1 MVTIKELAESTGVS
15 RGTVDRVLHDRGR
28 VSPEVRELV
37 LKRAK
42 ELGYQPNRAGKILA
56 ARKQP
61 HRIGVVLPSEGNPF
75 FHDVIRGM
83 ECADREYSE
92 LGFSMEIKE
101 IRGFDKDRHIS
112 AISSLKADGA
122 DAIVAA
128 TIDSDDV
135 ISALESTG
143 LPFSAVNSDLSSSS
157 RLCYV
162 GPDYYGKGALHAGLL
177 AITAGQKRGGILILK
192 GSKDM
197 KGHDEIIRGFRD
209 TLSKREIEAGIIAEF
224 ETGDDDDK
232 ARMIVQR
239 ELSFHPEIDT
249 LFVSTAGL
257 MGAVEGIDGRD
268 MLVFTS
274 DDVPSTRE
282 LIRTGDVQWTVC
294 QEPYRQGY
302 ESIRR
307 MQDFLI
313 DGRVPDSLITEN
325 IVRIKE
331 NLLA

>member
-1 MVTIKELAESTGVS
+1 MVTIKELAEKTGVS

-28 VSPEVRELV
+28 VSPEVKALV
-37 LKRAK
+37 LKKAK

-61 HRIGVVLPSEGNPF
+61 HKIGVILPSEGNPF
-75 FHDVIRGM
+75 FADVIRGM
-83 ECADREYSE
+83 KDADREYHD
-92 LGFSMEIKE
+92 LGFSMEIVSVK
-101 IRGFDKDRHIS
+101 GFDQDRHIA
-112 AISSLKADGA
+112 AIDELKRSGA

-128 TIDSDDV
+128 TIDSHAMV
-135 ISALESTG
+135 ASLENAG
-143 LPFSAVNSDLSSSS
+143 LPFSAVNSDLSSAS

-162 GPDYYGKGALHAGLL
+162 GPDYYGKGALHAGLM
-177 AITAGQKRGGILILK
+177 AIEGRKRGGILILK

-197 KGHDEIIRGFRD
+197 KGHDDIIRGFRD
-209 TLSKREIEAGIIAEF
+209 TLEKRCVEAGIISEY
-224 ETGDDDDK
+224 ETGDDDEK

-239 ELSFHPEIDT
+239 ELSMHPWIDT
-249 LFVSTAGL
+249 LFVSTAGVR
-257 MGAVEGIDGRD
+257 GAVEGADGKDD
-268 MLVFTS
+268 MLIFTS
-274 DDVPSTRE
+274 DDVASTRE
-282 LIRTGDVQWTVC
+282 LIRNGRVQWTIC

-307 MQDFLI
+307 MQDYLI
-313 DGRVPDSLITEN
+313 DGRIPENLITEN